1 MDRKSLVVLAVS
13 FLLLML
19 WYPLVNRLFPPVPR
33 PPEAESPIDTNAT
46 TTVTAWP
53 DTDRATPEWSAAP
66 TPIETPLA
74 TVPTSP
80 PAGAAR
86 TGALRGPELTLAL
99 ETDQARYIFTSYG
112 GGLKHVELKQY
123 PEKVGR
129 QARRR
134 GATDSL
140 ATLNAGAPHPVFGIL
155 GSDVLPADTEYR
167 LTRWGDGVR
176 AEAQLESGLFVIKE
190 FLPDTN
196 YLLRAAVRIENQSP
210 EAMFLPAQ
218 EWVMGTATPINTH
231 DDGRLIRMQWFDGN
245 KDHRVAGAW
254 FDNRT
259 LGCIPGTPRTL
270 YQAGNSNVVWA
281 SAQNQ
286 FFAMIAIPPTNAPG
300 PEVRARRLL
309 LPPPPPEILRTDR
322 QAVAKPFAIQTTFYY
337 PETTLMPGARLDRWF
352 DLFAGPKE
360 YRTLDRLSSKL
371 GNEIARVMDF
381 RGFFGFFA
389 KALLLSMNGLHNLGL
404 SYGLAIVVITI
415 IIKLLFWPLTQVS
428 TRSMKRMQKLQPEM
442 KALQEKYKDDPK
454 KMNERMM
461 AFMKEHRINPAAGCL
476 PIVIQIPVFFGFYRM
491 LQSAIELRGA
501 TFLWAF
507 DLSQPDTIWV
517 LPGLGFPLNPLP
529 IIMGLTQFWQM
540 RLTPPS
546 PGMDPVQQKIFQFMP
561 LMFLFILYN
570 FSSGLTL
577 YWTVQN
583 LLTIAQMK
591 LTRSTGE
598 PEPAK
603 PTAPLKGG
611 TKPKRVA
618 RREGGEPKHP

>member
-1 MDRKSLVVLAVS
+1 
-13 FLLLML
+13 ML

-74 TVPTSP
+74 TVPTGL
-80 PAGAAR
+80 PADAAR

-129 QARRR
+129 QARRQ

-176 AEAQLESGLFVIKE
+176 AEAQLESGLYVIKE

-196 YLLRAAVRIENQSP
+196 YLLRAAVRIENQSS
-210 EAMFLPAQ
+210 EALFLPAQ

-245 KDHRVAGAW
+245 KDQKVAGAW

-286 FFAMIAIPPTNAPG
+286 FFALIAIPPTNAPG
-300 PEVRARRLL
+300 PEVRARKLM

-389 KALLLSMNGLHNLGL
+389 KALLLSMNGLHNLGF

-415 IIKLLFWPLTQVS
+415 IIKLLFWPLTQAS

-603 PTAPLKGG
+603 PSAPLKGG

-618 RREGGEPKHP
+618 RREGGEPKRP

>member
-1 MDRKSLVVLAVS
+1 MDRKALVVLAAS

-33 PPEAESPIDTNAT
+33 PPEAESPMDTNAT
-46 TTVTAWP
+46 TTVAAWP
-53 DTDRATPEWSAAP
+53 ETDRVTPEWSAAP
-66 TPIETPLA
+66 TPPETP
-74 TVPTSP
+74 PTTLPTGLS
-80 PAGAAR
+80 ADISR

-99 ETDQARYIFTSYG
+99 ETDQARYVFTSYG
-112 GGLKHVELKQY
+112 GGLKYVELKQY

-134 GATDSL
+134 GATESL
-140 ATLNAGAPHPVFGIL
+140 ATLNAGAQHPVFGIL
-155 GSDVLPADTEYR
+155 GSEVLPADAEYR

-176 AEAQLESGLFVIKE
+176 AEAWLESGLRVIKE

-196 YLLRAAVRIENQSP
+196 YLLRTAVRIENQSP

-245 KDHRVAGAW
+245 KDQKVAGAW

-286 FFAMIAIPPTNAPG
+286 FFALIAIPPTNAPG
-300 PEVRARRLL
+300 PEVRARRLM
-309 LPPPPPEILRTDR
+309 LPPPPPEVLRADR
-322 QAVAKPFAIQTTFYY
+322 QAVARPFAIETTFYY
-337 PETTLMPGARLDRWF
+337 PETTLMPGAHLDRWF

-389 KALLLSMNGLHNLGL
+389 KALLLSMNGLHNLGF

-415 IIKLLFWPLTQVS
+415 IIKLLFWPLTQAS

-603 PTAPLKGG
+603 PGPPLKGG

-618 RREGGEPKHP
+618 RREGGEPKRP